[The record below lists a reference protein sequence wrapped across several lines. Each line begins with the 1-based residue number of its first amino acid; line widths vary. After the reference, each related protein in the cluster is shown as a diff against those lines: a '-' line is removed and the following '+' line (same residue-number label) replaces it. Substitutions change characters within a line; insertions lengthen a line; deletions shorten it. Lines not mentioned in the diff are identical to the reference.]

1 MHGSAQGQHHTGD
14 ILADTGLYGFLHVGG
29 AGCHGGA
36 GAQRNNGRAG
46 NVLEHDAHGTLAA
59 AEPREQ
65 GEGCED
71 IDEAQGIVE
80 QQRPA
85 IALGDLRAVGGYQIS
100 EDGEE
105 RDRGIVGDDLDELHH
120 HVGKAGQPLADAGIL
135 AAGHLDGEA
144 EQDREHDE
152 RQHGPA
158 AQQAHKVRGGEEV
171 DDHLREGGVFADLL
185 SHHICPGS
193 QHWGEQLHQHEHE
206 HSCDGAGDDEGAN
219 GDAHDLAR
227 PLTAFHIG
235 NGTGDGSKDQRHHHT
250 EHHVDEYGAQEG
262 DVVSPLGPEPAQQS
276 AGDHAAQQDRQKAV
290 VFCDRFL
297 IHKTHSFWFE

>member
-1 MHGSAQGQHHTGD
+1 M
-14 ILADTGLYGFLHVGG
+14 
-29 AGCHGGA
+29 
-36 GAQRNNGRAG
+36 
-46 NVLEHDAHGTLAA
+46 LEHDAHGTLAA

-65 GEGCED
+65 GEGGE
-71 IDEAQGIVE
+71 EVEKAQGIVD
-80 QQRPA
+80 QHGPA
-85 IALGDLRAVGGYQIS
+85 VALEDLGAVGGHEIR

-105 RDRGIVGDDLDELHH
+105 GEGGVVGDDLDELHH

-297 IHKTHSFWFE
+297 IHKTHSFWFG